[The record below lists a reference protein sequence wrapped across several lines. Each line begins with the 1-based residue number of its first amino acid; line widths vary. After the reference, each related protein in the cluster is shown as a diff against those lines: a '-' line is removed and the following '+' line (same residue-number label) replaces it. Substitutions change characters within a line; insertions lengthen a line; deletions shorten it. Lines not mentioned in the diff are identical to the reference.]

1 MVEGNGLVDQINV
14 PVLVL
19 RGDRDFVVTAEMTRE
34 LVEDLGG
41 KAKFV
46 ELKDCGHS
54 PLVDDLPQ
62 LLNEI
67 DIFLNAGV
75 FK

>member
-1 MVEGNGLVDQINV
+1 VI
-14 PVLVL
+14 
-19 RGDRDFVVTAEMTRE
+19 TAEMTRE
-34 LVEDLGG
+34 LVEDLGP

-54 PLVDDLPQ
+54 PLIDDLPQ
-62 LLNEI
+62 LLNEVTN
-67 DIFLNAGV
+67 FLKTEV